1 MKRRIALWSLIGFI
15 VACAWVVFTMSV
27 EPETLLRLEHG
38 RFFWTAADITA
49 PLALL
54 RHYPIKYYWVIVAN
68 ALTYALVGFAF
79 ELLRQYSFRHVPAR

>member
-27 EPETLLRLEHG
+27 GPATLLRLEHG
-38 RFFWTAADITA
+38 RYFWTLADITA
-49 PLALL
+49 PVALL
-54 RHYPIKYYWVIVAN
+54 RHYPIKYYWFIVAN

-79 ELLRQYSFRHVPAR
+79 ELLRRNSFRHVSVR